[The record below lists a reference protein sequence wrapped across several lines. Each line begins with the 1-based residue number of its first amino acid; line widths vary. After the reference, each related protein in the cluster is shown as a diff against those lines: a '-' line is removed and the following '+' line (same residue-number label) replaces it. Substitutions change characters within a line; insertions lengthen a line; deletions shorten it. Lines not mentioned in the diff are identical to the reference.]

1 MDIRAEINPMY
12 SFLFLTATWATG
24 QATSPP
30 EPGHAPQAVSVRV
43 LAETPS
49 PARGGMLGRVRGLLG
64 RRTQVGL
71 PVVQTP
77 PSWPQPMPS
86 GPPLP
91 PASPYASVP
100 LARAP
105 APATVAEEVTAQRP
119 DLEVRLAGEAR
130 MGHEPDYRSLT
141 GYLYYV
147 RADGGRWVVRYAGLD
162 QMDRYGG
169 SVVLAPGVEMKN
181 FREGDLVCVQGEILD
196 GGRASRSLGGA
207 HYRVHAIT
215 MLERGDP

>member
-1 MDIRAEINPMY
+1 MY
-12 SFLFLTATWATG
+12 SFLFVTAAWVTG
-24 QATSPP
+24 QAAPVP
-30 EPGHAPQAVSVRV
+30 EPGHPPQTVTVQV
-43 LAETPS
+43 LADT
-49 PARGGMLGRVRGLLG
+49 PARGRVLGRVRNFFQ
-64 RRTQVGL
+64 RRPEASM
-71 PVVQTP
+71 PVVP
-77 PSWPQPMPS
+77 APSYAQPMPP
-86 GPPLP
+86 GPPAM

-105 APATVAEEVTAQRP
+105 APALAPVAEEVTAQRP

-130 MGHEPDYRSLT
+130 MGHEPDYRSIT

-162 QMDRYGG
+162 QVDRYGG

-181 FREGDLVCVQGEILD
+181 FREGDLVCVSGEILD
-196 GGRASRSLGGA
+196 DGRALRSLGGA
-207 HYRVHAIT
+207 HYRVNAIT